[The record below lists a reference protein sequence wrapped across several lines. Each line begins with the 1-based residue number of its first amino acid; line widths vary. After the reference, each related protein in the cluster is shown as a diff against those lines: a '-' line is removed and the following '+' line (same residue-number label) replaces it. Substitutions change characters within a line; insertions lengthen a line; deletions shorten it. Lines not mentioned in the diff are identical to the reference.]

1 MSLEERV
8 RFGWGGGG
16 GVRTGGT
23 VGKVQQIF
31 KNRALLPFGWSKG
44 AAEVEN
50 RPPNTGRRQI
60 DGGEL

>member
-8 RFGWGGGG
+8 RVGWGGGG
-16 GVRTGGT
+16 GIRTGRT
-23 VGKVQQIF
+23 VGKVQQVF
-31 KNRALLPFGWSKG
+31 KNRALLPLGWSKR

-60 DGGEL
+60 DGEEL